1 MVQFCI
7 FHQAW
12 VRHCIKMNLLK
23 REMKVDARVELN
35 NDILGLVFHSILFTE
50 TFGVISVISF
60 LPF

>member
-1 MVQFCI
+1 
-7 FHQAW
+7 
-12 VRHCIKMNLLK
+12 
-23 REMKVDARVELN
+23 MKVDVRVELN